1 MTGKDPISPR
11 AAGEDDAIDIAAMVY
26 AIWAGKVW
34 IAISVALVVFCTM
47 FYTLGTASVYRA
59 TALIQLES
67 SSGSLALPES
77 MQELLGGDMKS
88 SSATATESL
97 ILRSRMVVGAAVREL
112 KMQTLARPIP
122 MPVLRQLPQ
131 RLGLPDLS
139 NFFGRAYAWGN
150 ESISVADLEVPEGWM
165 DQDMRLVITGPGTYA
180 IGLPD
185 KTVHEGKVK
194 ERMVL
199 PEAGFALLVDQLE
212 GPVGRVFLVT
222 QRNFHSTV
230 GDVQRRLAVKADSNS
245 FILTLTYDDTR
256 LTRAQTVL
264 DAITRAYVAQNVE
277 RSAAVAGNSLQF
289 IEDQLPQ
296 AQKTVADAQ
305 QALNEY
311 RQKQK
316 SVDID
321 YETRTLLEQATVI
334 EGQLSELAL
343 KEEEIR
349 KQYTVNHPTYQALL
363 ENRAG
368 LQAQLDEIRKQ
379 TLNLPETQKEIFN
392 LTRDLE
398 VSQQVYVQ
406 LLNRA
411 QELRVMKASS
421 VGSVRIIDTAYADP
435 RAISPRLQLAMAVA
449 VLLGLL
455 LGTAAIFIRQTLRR
469 GIRGAQEIEQIG
481 LPVFAT
487 INFSPEA
494 MNNRKMKGF
503 LPILAVTRPDDVVV
517 ESLRSLRTSLHFGML
532 DSDTKAVLLTS
543 SAPGA
548 GKSFTAVNL
557 AVVAAQAGQRVC
569 VIDAD
574 LRKGYLR
581 RYFGLEKGTPGLAD
595 YLAGDRTLDDVLI
608 AGPVPGLSVIVTGRF
623 PPNPSELIM
632 RSEFATLLS
641 DLRERFD
648 LILVDSPPA
657 LAVTDP
663 VILARYVGTT
673 IVVARHME
681 TMLAEIEAVRRAF
694 ETAGGKIAGA
704 VLNGYKA
711 EEGSRYGGQYH
722 YYNYRYSYRSEKN

>member
-1 MTGKDPISPR
+1 MTGQEKNSPR
-11 AAGEDDAIDIAAMVY
+11 AAHDEEVIDLVGLIS
-26 AIWAGKVW
+26 AIWAGKMW
-34 IAISVALVVFCTM
+34 IIACTVVVVFCSL
-47 FYTLGTASVYRA
+47 FYTLGTVPTYRA
-59 TALIQLES
+59 TALIQLEMN
-67 SSGSLALPES
+67 SGALALPEG
-77 MQELLGGDMKS
+77 MQELLGGES
-88 SSATATESL
+88 QTSAVTATEST
-97 ILRSRMVVGAAVREL
+97 ILRSRMVIGAAVSEM
-112 KMQTLARPIP
+112 KMQTAARPIE
-122 MPVLRQLPQ
+122 MPLLRQLPK
-131 RLGLPDLS
+131 RLNLPDLS
-139 NFFGRAYAWGN
+139 GFFGRAYSWGN
-150 ESISVADLEVPEGWM
+150 EAISVSELELPDSWLDV
-165 DQDMRLVITGPGTYA
+165 DMRLVITGPGTYA

-185 KTVHEGKVK
+185 GTVHEGKVK
-194 ERMVL
+194 ERLVL
-199 PEAGFALLVDQLE
+199 QNPAFSMFVDELQ
-212 GPVGRVFLVT
+212 GPAGRVFLVT
-222 QRNFHSTV
+222 KRNFQATIRY
-230 GDVQRRLAVKADSNS
+230 VQERLAVKADGNS
-245 FILTLTYDDTR
+245 SILSLTYDDPR
-256 LTRAQTVL
+256 PRRAEAVL
-264 DAITRAYVAQNVE
+264 NAVTRAYVAQNVE
-277 RSAAVAGNSLQF
+277 RSAAMAENSLKF
-289 IEDQLPQ
+289 IEDQLPV
-296 AQKTVADAQ
+296 AQKTVSDAQ

-311 RQKQK
+311 RQKQQ

-321 YETRTLLEQATVI
+321 YETRTLLEQATSI

-343 KEEEIR
+343 KEEEVR

-363 ENRAG
+363 ENRAA

-379 TLNLPETQKEIFN
+379 TANLPETQKEIFN

-411 QELRVMKASS
+411 QELRVVKASS
-421 VGSVRIIDTAYADP
+421 VGSVRIIDTAYADG
-435 RAISPRLQLAMAVA
+435 RAISPRIQLAVA
-449 VLLGLL
+449 VAAVLGFL
-455 LGTAAIFIRQTLRR
+455 LGTAGIFIRQMLRR
-469 GIRGAQEIEQIG
+469 GIRGAQEIEQMG

-487 INFSPEA
+487 ISFSPEA
-494 MNNRKMKGF
+494 MNNRKTKGF

-595 YLAGDRTLDDVLI
+595 YLAGDRTLDEVLV

-632 RSEFATLLS
+632 RSEFETLLH
-641 DLRERFD
+641 DLRSRFD

-681 TMLAEIEAVRRAF
+681 TMVAEIEAVRRAF
-694 ETAGGKIAGA
+694 ETAGCKIAGA
-704 VLNGYKA
+704 ILNGYKA

>member
-1 MTGKDPISPR
+1 MTGQDPISPR
-11 AAGEDDAIDIAAMVY
+11 AADKDDAIDMLALVS

-34 IAISVALVVFCTM
+34 IAVSIAFVVFCTM
-47 FYTLGTASVYRA
+47 FYTLGSVSSYRA
-59 TALIQLES
+59 TALIQLET

-88 SSATATESL
+88 SSVTATESL

-122 MPVLRQLPQ
+122 MPIFRQLPR

-139 NFFGRAYAWGN
+139 SFFGRAYAWGN
-150 ESISVADLEVPEGWM
+150 ESISVSDLEVPEDWL
-165 DQDMRLVITGPGTYA
+165 DDDMRLVITGPDTYA

-185 KTVHEGKVK
+185 ETVHEGKAM

-199 PEAGFALLVDQLE
+199 PEAGFALLVDHLE

-222 QRNFHSTV
+222 KRNFQATV
-230 GDVQRRLAVKADSNS
+230 SDVQDRLTVKSDGNS
-245 FILTLTYDDTR
+245 SILTLTFEDPR
-256 LTRAQTVL
+256 PKRAQTVL

-277 RSAAVAGNSLQF
+277 RSAAMAGNSLQF
-289 IEDQLPQ
+289 IEDQLPL

-311 RQKQK
+311 RQKQQ

-321 YETRTLLEQATVI
+321 YETRTLLEQATSI
-334 EGQLSELAL
+334 EGQLSALAL

-363 ENRAG
+363 ENRAA
-368 LQAQLDEIRKQ
+368 LQGQLDEIRKL
-379 TLNLPETQKEIFN
+379 TSNLPETQKEIFN

-398 VSQQVYVQ
+398 VAQQVYVQ

-411 QELRVMKASS
+411 QELRVVKASS
-421 VGSVRIIDTAYADP
+421 VGSVRIIDTAYVDNVP
-435 RAISPRLQLAMAVA
+435 ISPRVRLAAMVA
-449 VLLGLL
+449 VVLGFI
-455 LGTAAIFIRQTLRR
+455 LGTAAILIRQMLRR
-469 GIRGAQEIEQIG
+469 GIRGAQEIERMG

-487 INFSPEA
+487 ISFSPEA
-494 MNNRKMKGF
+494 MNNRKTKGF

-595 YLAGDRTLDDVLI
+595 YLAGDRTVDDVLI
-608 AGPVPGLSVIVTGRF
+608 PGPVPGLSVIVTGRF

-632 RSEFATLLS
+632 RSEFETLLH
-641 DLRERFD
+641 DLRDRFD

-681 TMLAEIEAVRRAF
+681 TMVAEIEAVRRAF
-694 ETAGGKIAGA
+694 ETAGCKIAGA
-704 VLNGYKA
+704 ILNGYKA

-722 YYNYRYSYRSEKN
+722 YYNYRYSYRSERN